1 MLVTVS
7 SQNRIAPQVG
17 TVQAA
22 AVATLEGEDAGVG
35 GAVAHIMHLHKE
47 RVFTQLG
54 EGEEHDCKSWIC
66 DTGAMNHMLG
76 SWAAFAEL
84 DTTVR
89 GTVRFGNDSMTKI
102 EGRGVVEFLRKND
115 ERRSFV
121 GVYFIP
127 RLMVNIVSVGQLDEA
142 GYDIHIKAGKMDI
155 HELVGRLLARIE
167 RKQSRLYVLGVNI
180 ARRADCLSVRAEA
193 ENQATAAIMEF
204 QAWADGE
211 SGHKLSMLLTDRGD
225 EFTSKQFTEYCE

>member
-1 MLVTVS
+1 MGRDQCRKCGKNGHWARDCRSKLKRETTYTAQEEESLMLVMVS
-7 SQNRIAPQVG
+7 TQNKIAPQVG

-22 AVATLEGEDAGVG
+22 VAATLEGEDAGVG

-47 RVFTQLG
+47 RVFAQLG

-89 GTVRFGNDSMTKI
+89 GTVRFGNDSMTEI
-102 EGRGVVEFLRKND
+102 ECRGVVEFLCKND
-115 ERRSFV
+115 ERRSFA

-127 RLMVNIVSVGQLDEA
+127 RLMSNIVSVGQLDEA

-155 HELVGRLLARIE
+155 HEPGGRLLARIE
-167 RKQSRLYVLGVNI
+167 RKQSRL
-180 ARRADCLSVRAEA
+180 
-193 ENQATAAIMEF
+193 
-204 QAWADGE
+204 
-211 SGHKLSMLLTDRGD
+211 
-225 EFTSKQFTEYCE
+225 